1 MTYVHGQAASHATTR
16 IAAIGQAVPG
26 QGGIGPVGPSYPVM
40 GRAPIGDPVTGS
52 PAAQPREQQNT
63 FDIDALAT
71 VQTEAID
78 FMLPRTLEVVTAAQ
92 LTTWGLSGLTTIDPA
107 LAAVVVRDTDIE
119 LLVHGRAVFDVTAE
133 GSNAAPWARAAAKIT
148 AAAYAVSPIMR
159 QMGQPAVTKVLFD
172 EMLAHIDP
180 YSRYLPPI
188 EAVGDR
194 DRRVGHAGIGVT
206 LVQHGRSVA
215 VHDVVIGSP
224 GALAGIVPGDVIQWV
239 NGHTALNRNRTDV
252 DAMLNGPEGT
262 EVRMGWRNRDGTL
275 RGATLTRIMIPPETV
290 FPRRAGDIEI
300 IEITGFSQ
308 TTDEHVIQVIRDTLK
323 DSQPIGGL
331 ILDLRGNRGGL
342 LRTAVATA
350 DAFLPEGV
358 VVQTAGRAPETNRI
372 WRSGGGEIAKGV
384 RMVVLVDGGTASAA
398 EVLAAALADRGRA
411 VVIGSSTF
419 GKGVVQT
426 IDPLPDGGELFLT
439 WSRIL
444 APRGWPIQSLGVM
457 PQICTSL
464 GDEAVQRQLEALAEG
479 RLDMDSAIRRHDEAR
494 APLNPDQIVAIREAC
509 PAADPRREDMEI
521 ARTLIG
527 ASESY
532 AAALLAPEPDVR

>member
-1 MTYVHGQAASHATTR
+1 VIHIVFLLCFCVAGATCAPQQTWGQVLLPAMMRPTAV
-16 IAAIGQAVPG
+16 GQPG
-26 QGGIGPVGPSYPVM
+26 G
-40 GRAPIGDPVTGS
+40 
-52 PAAQPREQQNT
+52 
-63 FDIDALAT
+63 FDADALAA

-78 FMLPRTLEVVTAAQ
+78 FILPRTLDAVTAAQ
-92 LTTWGLSGLTTIDPA
+92 LAMWGLNGLTSIDPA
-107 LAAVVVRDTDIE
+107 LAVVLVRDNNVQ
-119 LLVHGRAVFDVTAE
+119 LLAHGRVAFDVTAS
-133 GSNAAPWARAAAKIT
+133 GPDGAPWANAAAKIT
-148 AAAYAVSPIMR
+148 AAAYAASPALR
-159 QMGQPAVTKVLFD
+159 QMGQPLVTKVLFD

-206 LVQHGRSVA
+206 LYQHGHSVA
-215 VHDVVIGSP
+215 VRDVVIGSP
-224 GALAGIVPGDVIQWV
+224 GALAGILPGDVIQWV
-239 NGHTALNRNRTDV
+239 NGQTALNRDRAAV
-252 DAMLNGPEGT
+252 DALLNGPEGT

-290 FPRRAGDIEI
+290 FPRRSGDIVT

-308 TTDEHVIQVIRDTLK
+308 TTDEHVIKVIRDIQK
-323 DSQPIGGL
+323 EGQPIAGI

-350 DAFLPEGV
+350 NAFLSQGI
-358 VVQTAGRAPETNRI
+358 VVQTAGRAPETNRV
-372 WRSGGGEIAKGV
+372 WRSGGGEIVKDA
-384 RMVVLVDGGTASAA
+384 RMVVMVDGGTASAA

-411 VVIGSSTF
+411 VVMGSSTF

-464 GDEAVQRQLEALAEG
+464 GDEAVQRQLAALARGQME
-479 RLDMDSAIRRHDEAR
+479 MAAVVKRHAAAR
-494 APLNPDQIVAIREAC
+494 APLSPDQIVAIREPC
-509 PAADPRREDMEI
+509 PAADPRDKDLDI
-521 ARTLIG
+521 ARMLI
-527 ASESY
+527 AAPTSY
-532 AAALLAPEPDVR
+532 AAALLEPMAEAR